1 MNSHGRILIVDDD
14 SVILN
19 TARIFLHRQFA
30 QIITENDPEKIPGHI
45 KSDRIDLVLLD
56 MNYSPGKND
65 GSEGLYWIK
74 KISEADPGIMI
85 IPITAYGE
93 TEIAV
98 KAMKAGA
105 VDFVVKPWSNQ
116 KLLATI
122 NSALELKNARQEL
135 VKLKNTRQ
143 KLIEDL
149 DSPFSHMIGNSS
161 GLCRVRELVD
171 KVAPTDA
178 NVLILGENGTG
189 KELVARE
196 LHRKSNRKNEAFIT
210 VDLGSIHEGLFESEL
225 FGHIKGAFTDAKE
238 DRPGRFELASG
249 GSLFLD
255 EVGNLPVSL
264 QPKLLSVLQNRRL
277 TRVGSNRE
285 VPVDIRLVCAT
296 NQSLIELV
304 RKNLFRQ
311 DLLFR
316 INTFEIRVPP
326 LRERLDDI
334 PLLLD
339 HYLAV
344 YTRKYNKM
352 ILSVAPGAVRAL
364 QSYPWPGN
372 VREFHHEVEKAVIM
386 ADSDTIREK
395 DFSPGYRTLSDA
407 VPDTLNLTE
416 NEKHLILSALDK
428 HGGNISKAAIELGI
442 ERTALHRRIKKYGL

>member
-1 MNSHGRILIVDDD
+1 MSSQGRILIVDDD
-14 SVILN
+14 IVILN
-19 TARIFLHRQFA
+19 TIRVFLRRKFA
-30 QIITENDPEKIPGHI
+30 QVITENDPEKIPEHI
-45 KSDRIDLVLLD
+45 KSGRIDLVLLD

-74 KISEADPGIMI
+74 KINETDEGIMV

-93 TEIAV
+93 TDIAV
-98 KAMKAGA
+98 RAMKSGA
-105 VDFVVKPWSNQ
+105 VDFVVKPWSNH

-135 VKLKNTRQ
+135 VKLKSTRQ
-143 KLIEDL
+143 KLTEDL
-149 DSPFSHMIGNSS
+149 DSPFTHMIGNS
-161 GLCRVRELVD
+161 GALCRIRELVD

-225 FGHIKGAFTDAKE
+225 FGHVKGAYTDAKE
-238 DRPGRFELASG
+238 ERPGRFELASG

-255 EVGNLPVSL
+255 EVGNLPVAL
-264 QPKLLSVLQNRRL
+264 QPKLLSVLQNRKL

-285 VPVDIRLVCAT
+285 IPVDIRLICAT

-339 HYLAV
+339 HYLVV
-344 YTRKYNKM
+344 YTRKYNKAM
-352 ILSVAPGAVRAL
+352 LSVAPGIVRAL

-372 VREFHHEVEKAVIM
+372 VREFHHAVEKAVIM
-386 ADSDTIREK
+386 ADNGTLQEK
-395 DFSPGYRTLSDA
+395 DFNPGYRILSDSM
-407 VPDTLNLTE
+407 PGTLNLTE